1 MPIID
6 YVCTK
11 GHVEQDV
18 YYTNRDGGADQT
30 RECPECGAES
40 AISFGTFGPFN
51 ARMSTASVKRGI
63 DPQTGVEY
71 ENAVHRDKVWKEM
84 GLVPADDV
92 MSKGR
97 AEAEAWDAR
106 NRDME
111 QKSKR
116 KTSQVI
122 RLDEMD
128 VGKDLSS
135 GFSFDGEADD
145 E

>member
-71 ENAVHRDKVWKEM
+71 ENAVHRDK
-84 GLVPADDV
+84 
-92 MSKGR
+92 
-97 AEAEAWDAR
+97 
-106 NRDME
+106 E

-128 VGKDLSS
+128 VGKNLSS